1 MRVQAADG
9 EKNAVVDLDAKWANA
24 VNSVGSNLL
33 QARLATPCHEL
44 TSCARRTAL
53 ECAPAARAAANN
65 LSSALT
71 TGAGSAPRRS
81 WDRQGSA
88 HQHGS
93 AVWLGGH
100 ARRPPAR
107 GPQVG
112 ARGGGTGADGQ
123 GVGACGRA
131 AQGRLRRVPRRGQPQ
146 RGACPRRRGRGRRP
160 GARHCVRRQREG
172 RGSRRHCASG
182 ALRREARR
190 ASLRRPPPPQ
200 MGALRVAAY
209 SAQGVRAVETNPAF
223 EAEVLALT
231 KDAVGVILACASGGT
246 LKPTTNFPDGQ
257 ASRSLLAAARLLQAR
272 GGASLREPR
281 ASAITRWPA
290 ARRRRA
296 REVPPASCTCR
307 AGWRRGSRAG
317 CPARATRR
325 RGTRRRGGCRRSKG
339 RNTSR
344 MLPS

>member
-1 MRVQAADG
+1 MAKGWVLVDVRPRADFAAFHAAGSRNAELVRVVEGAGGDLVRATASAG
-9 EKNAVVDLDAKWANA
+9 SGKAGAVGATVRRVLCAE
-24 VNSVGSNLL
+24 
-33 QARLATPCHEL
+33 RLAEPLCD
-44 TSCARRTAL
+44 A
-53 ECAPAARAAANN
+53 
-65 LSSALT
+65 
-71 TGAGSAPRRS
+71 
-81 WDRQGSA
+81 
-88 HQHGS
+88 
-93 AVWLGGH
+93 
-100 ARRPPAR
+100 
-107 GPQVG
+107 
-112 ARGGGTGADGQ
+112 
-123 GVGACGRA
+123 
-131 AQGRLRRVPRRGQPQ
+131 
-146 RGACPRRRGRGRRP
+146 
-160 GARHCVRRQREG
+160 
-172 RGSRRHCASG
+172 
-182 ALRREARR
+182 
-190 ASLRRPPPPQ
+190 PPPPQ

-257 ASRSLLAAARLLQAR
+257 ASRSLLAAERLLQAR